1 MLPSREILT
10 LQFGNYS
17 NYVGTHWWNIQESGF
32 NYDPYAIQSGID
44 HDLLYREGA
53 DFKGQAT
60 YTPRLLFVDL
70 KGSLKHYSS
79 NGLYG
84 GCSDLDKVQQ
94 ELPWDSN
101 AVEVVEAESIPKPQY
116 QKDLDESKNVAA
128 NDYDFKNSV
137 ETWTDFAYTRFHPR
151 SATVVNEFEHSLME
165 EPFDCF
171 TSGVELW
178 KSETFDYDFC
188 EKIRQYIEEC
198 NNCQGFQMLFDC
210 TNGFSG
216 LAAKCLDHL
225 NDEYSK
231 TNFTIPLFSPKPQ
244 NFRNADTP
252 MSESIRVINAA
263 MSFANLFEQSSLI
276 LPLST
281 MARILATYLD
291 TISMKYRVKD
301 ASKASLLSGFCTDLC
316 NYGRKLAAAG
326 LALPLKLG
334 TDQDFIDCLDQQD
347 GPLFTQL
354 TPNANIGT
362 DRVVQSIFVR
372 GIPSDK
378 LKKPLKSANQQIKM
392 AAYQCNSVS
401 EMLQLYFQCN
411 NYASMSHVSNIDSG
425 VPIKVPFPYEMF
437 DQRVQ
442 SNGWIGDV
450 DRINSKDITSVPALA
465 VAQVSS
471 ELSDTIE
478 SLHREAKRIK
488 ILKIHRFKETG
499 LEEDEMVEILEK
511 LLEFKDNYDDNFE
524 L

>member
-1 MLPSREILT
+1 ME
-10 LQFGNYS
+10 Q
-17 NYVGTHWWNIQESGF
+17 
-32 NYDPYAIQSGID
+32 
-44 HDLLYREGA
+44 
-53 DFKGQAT
+53 
-60 YTPRLLFVDL
+60 
-70 KGSLKHYSS
+70 
-79 NGLYG
+79 
-84 GCSDLDKVQQ
+84 VQQ
-94 ELPWDSN
+94 DVLWDSN
-101 AVEVVEAESIPKPQY
+101 AVEVVQTESIPKPEFQN
-116 QKDLDESKNVAA
+116 DLDASRNTTGK
-128 NDYDFKNSV
+128 DYDFQNNV
-137 ETWTDFAYTRFHPR
+137 ETWTDFAYARFHPR
-151 SATVVNEFEHSLME
+151 SVNIVNEFEHSLVE
-165 EPFDCF
+165 ESFDCF
-171 TSGVELW
+171 TSGTGLW
-178 KSETFDYDFC
+178 QCEQFDYDFTD
-188 EKIRQYIEEC
+188 KIRQYMEEC

-216 LAAKCLDHL
+216 LASKCLDHL

-231 TNFTIPLFSPKPQ
+231 TNFTIPIFSPKVQ
-244 NFRNADTP
+244 NFRNADTT
-252 MSESIRVINAA
+252 MTESIRVINIA
-263 MSFANLFEQSSLI
+263 MSFASLFEQSSLV

-281 MARILATYLD
+281 MSRCWRQTDNQRQFPFLTYDQHNSYATSSILAAYLD

-362 DRVVQSIFVR
+362 DRVIQSVFVR
-372 GIPSDK
+372 GIPSNK
-378 LKKPLKSANQQIKM
+378 LKRPLKSANHQMKM

-411 NYASMSHVSNIDSG
+411 NYASMTHVSSIESG
-425 VPIKVPFPYEMF
+425 LPIRTPFPHEMF

-442 SNGWIGDV
+442 SNGWIGDTARIDSKGKRHIV
-450 DRINSKDITSVPALA
+450 FRFEMDRTVPEYFSDISSVPALA

-471 ELSDTIE
+471 ELSETIE
-478 SLHREAKRIK
+478 SLHREAKRIR
-488 ILKIHRFKETG
+488 IPKIHRFRETG
-499 LEEDEMVEILEK
+499 LENDEMVEILER